1 MTGQG
6 QTETATD
13 PSLNPDIQDKKQ
25 WLKKPNQELIVL
37 ATAVVCFLFFA
48 VTLTG
53 FATFG
58 NLVTML
64 RSIAVLGILSTG
76 MAVVVIGRGLDLSQV
91 SVMAISSAWVLTLM
105 ASDMN
110 LVTIMVLGL
119 GFALAVGI
127 LNGWIVAFIEIPPLF
142 ATLATG
148 LVCFGFG
155 RWILLSGVHAYP
167 PKEATDFLFLGQ
179 GLFLGLPMP
188 VLIFLTVAIV
198 VHVFLKRTTIG
209 RHIYGLGD
217 NILAAR
223 LIGISVRPLI
233 ILTYMISATAAFIA
247 GITTAATVASMNTEI
262 VNSTLIFDVL
272 LVVVLG
278 GVSLSGGR
286 GGIVSVVVGAILI
299 GILLNGMTILNINS
313 DVQNIAKGVV
323 LLAAIIVDRRLH
335 PKDEETDKQGD
346 H

>member
-1 MTGQG
+1 MSRQDLA
-6 QTETATD
+6 ETAENA
-13 PSLNPDIQDKKQ
+13 SLNQNSYAKKG
-25 WLKKPNQELIVL
+25 WLKKPSQELIVL
-37 ATAVVCFLFFA
+37 ATALVCFLFFA

-53 FATFG
+53 FASFG

-105 ASDMN
+105 SSDMS
-110 LVTIMVLGL
+110 LVTIMFLGL
-119 GFALAVGI
+119 GFALVVGI

-148 LVCFGFG
+148 LVCFGVG
-155 RWILLSGVHAYP
+155 RWVLLSGVHAYP
-167 PKEATDFLFLGQ
+167 PKEAADFLFLGQ
-179 GLFLGLPMP
+179 GIVFGLPMP
-188 VLIFLTVAIV
+188 VLIFLVVAGVI
-198 VHVFLKRTTIG
+198 HVFLRRTTIG

-233 ILTYMISATAAFIA
+233 ILTYMISAAAAFIA

-313 DVQNIAKGVV
+313 DVQNIAKAVV